1 MDACAGPFATA
12 ARGPGDTSN
21 WRPSSSSAASSN
33 TSSRPTTTGSAAL
46 AGCTPPGAP
55 SSNGCARC
63 LKPHRYSRPPSK
75 PPGKFRPR
83 APPAPQRSPP
93 RRRRSP
99 SPEHSI
105 ARAVARRWCW
115 SVNGRQHKTGGPPRC
130 SAPPDPLDL
139 MLRPGATLTLM
150 GDQPRRPGFVRVAA
164 AAPTD
169 LAFDRWPLQCG
180 PFRPARSGTN
190 LQGCRSYR
198 PGRPLW
204 QTAIRKVS
212 ETFRKGPEG
221 PPNEPWAAAAFNPE
235 M

>member
-1 MDACAGPFATA
+1 MTGPSPLVVGG
-12 ARGPGDTSN
+12 R
-21 WRPSSSSAASSN
+21 WRWGAWQQLGN
-33 TSSRPTTTGSAAL
+33 ERPCHTG
-46 AGCTPPGAP
+46 AGCLG
-55 SSNGCARC
+55 N
-63 LKPHRYSRPPSK
+63 
-75 PPGKFRPR
+75 R
-83 APPAPQRSPP
+83 AP
-93 RRRRSP
+93 RRDRG
-99 SPEHSI
+99 
-105 ARAVARRWCW
+105 AAWGKRWCG
-115 SVNGRQHKTGGPPRC
+115 SVNGRQHKTGCPPRC
-130 SAPPDPLDL
+130 SAPPDLLDL
-139 MLRPGATLTLM
+139 MLRPSATLTPM

-164 AAPTD
+164 ATPTD

-204 QTAIRKVS
+204 QTAIRKVT

>member
-1 MDACAGPFATA
+1 M
-12 ARGPGDTSN
+12 
-21 WRPSSSSAASSN
+21 
-33 TSSRPTTTGSAAL
+33 
-46 AGCTPPGAP
+46 
-55 SSNGCARC
+55 
-63 LKPHRYSRPPSK
+63 LK
-75 PPGKFRPR
+75 
-83 APPAPQRSPP
+83 PPAPTLHKTTPTKITSLFGETKLVLEETP
-93 RRRRSP
+93 
-99 SPEHSI
+99 
-105 ARAVARRWCW
+105 
-115 SVNGRQHKTGGPPRC
+115 NGLQHKTGGPPQC

-139 MLRPGATLTLM
+139 MLRPSATLTLM

-204 QTAIRKVS
+204 QTAIRKGS

>member
-1 MDACAGPFATA
+1 M
-12 ARGPGDTSN
+12 
-21 WRPSSSSAASSN
+21 
-33 TSSRPTTTGSAAL
+33 
-46 AGCTPPGAP
+46 
-55 SSNGCARC
+55 
-63 LKPHRYSRPPSK
+63 LK
-75 PPGKFRPR
+75 
-83 APPAPQRSPP
+83 PPAPTLHKTTPTKITSLFGETKLVLEETP
-93 RRRRSP
+93 
-99 SPEHSI
+99 
-105 ARAVARRWCW
+105 
-115 SVNGRQHKTGGPPRC
+115 NGLQHKTGGPPQC

-139 MLRPGATLTLM
+139 MLRPSATLTLM

-204 QTAIRKVS
+204 QTAIRKVT

>member
-1 MDACAGPFATA
+1 M
-12 ARGPGDTSN
+12 
-21 WRPSSSSAASSN
+21 
-33 TSSRPTTTGSAAL
+33 
-46 AGCTPPGAP
+46 
-55 SSNGCARC
+55 
-63 LKPHRYSRPPSK
+63 LK
-75 PPGKFRPR
+75 
-83 APPAPQRSPP
+83 PPAPTLHKTTPTKITSLFGETKLVLEETP
-93 RRRRSP
+93 
-99 SPEHSI
+99 
-105 ARAVARRWCW
+105 
-115 SVNGRQHKTGGPPRC
+115 NGFQHKTGGPPQC

-139 MLRPGATLTLM
+139 MLRPSATLTLM

-204 QTAIRKVS
+204 QTAIRKVT